1 MTRPRVGA
9 GQAST
14 VVASS
19 CFQAAR
25 GRLLR
30 GGAGLICGAL
40 VCGSSLLLL
49 TGNVAGQQP
58 QPPTTGVP
66 AQDATPDAAATT
78 SPALVFDSTRP
89 TLLDRAQGVT
99 TPPIQDEPVDA
110 DGDGIPA
117 LVDFCPD
124 SPPGSR
130 VAANGCPPEPLPWW
144 AWAGGITGFAF
155 LAWIGWVP
163 YARWKRR
170 KRLREARLENP
181 MPPGGAFAPPG
192 APVPWTPPPGG
203 AAPTGAAA
211 PGAHPGAPVPPPAP
225 WGQQPGQSP
234 SQTPTP
240 HAPPHPP
247 APAGSGVDIE
257 IPPPQPGGWRVGFPA
272 PYDPRVQGAPGAP
285 ADPTTPPPQGGG
297 AVPPGFPEPA
307 SAQAETPGAA
317 PTPVP
322 ATAGDDRLFQTNP
335 ANRAGH
341 HHWQGQPLH
350 FDEDNGPP
358 PSSWLRRNPAMVAG
372 GVMALLVATV
382 ALYAQSRTPQR
393 GPVPG
398 VRPVTAPTVV
408 ALAPADSAEGGTT
421 PSRIPAALRM
431 VDGDAQLGRVGQTL
445 PTPVAVQVEDED
457 GEPIPGVAVM
467 FEATV
472 GGGRV
477 SPIATQTDS
486 AGVARTFW
494 TLGPQVV
501 TQYVVAR
508 VAGSEAGVA
517 FEAEAAP
524 GLASR
529 IVVMRGDSQAAPPG
543 QMLLEP
549 VVLRVE
555 GESGQPLEGI
565 QIAFTAEAGS
575 VNPVEATS
583 DTAGLVSTVWTL
595 GPSGDTATMRA
606 EIADAPGITTTAF
619 ARLSYPTLPA
629 QAGVVAGGSHTCA
642 LSAGGALECWGDNQS
657 GQLGRRG
664 GSEPTPLP
672 VAPGRTFAEI
682 SAGLSYTCGVEASGQ
697 VYCWGDNAN
706 AQLGDGSR
714 TPQPLPNPVAADV
727 RFRSVSAG
735 SGHTC
740 GLSREG
746 SIFCWGSN
754 SYGQIGDGTRTDRDR
769 PVRSL
774 AGGSYQAVAV
784 GWFHTCGLSPDG
796 RAACWG
802 RNAFGQLGNGTT
814 NDQADARPVGGSA
827 RYRSL
832 SAGGAHTCGLATDRA
847 IYCWGQNNYGQ
858 LGDGSNQPR
867 TRPSPVSG
875 GPWRA
880 VTAGGVHTCGLD
892 ASGAA
897 FCWGRNTYG
906 QLGDGSNADRATPTP
921 VAGGLVFATIRAS
934 GAHTCGTTAS
944 GQQYCWGSNVEGQL
958 GDGSTENRST
968 PTRVV
973 GSE

>member
-1 MTRPRVGA
+1 MTRPCAGA
-9 GQAST
+9 TTVWT
-14 VVASS
+14 VVAPSRPLAVGS
-19 CFQAAR
+19 RRA
-25 GRLLR
+25 
-30 GGAGLICGAL
+30 GAL
-40 VCGSSLLLL
+40 ALGLSLLL
-49 TGNVAGQQP
+49 TGPVAAQQP
-58 QPPTTGVP
+58 PSTDAP
-66 AQDATPDAAATT
+66 ADSAQAT
-78 SPALVFDSTRP
+78 SPALVFDSTSRP
-89 TLLDRAQGVT
+89 TPLDRAQGRT

-110 DGDGIPA
+110 DGDGVPA

-144 AWAGGITGFAF
+144 VWAGGTAGFA
-155 LAWIGWVP
+155 LLSWIGWVP

-170 KRLREARLENP
+170 KRLREALLENP
-181 MPPGGAFAPPG
+181 IPPRGAFAPPG
-192 APVPWTPPPGG
+192 APVPWTPPVDPS
-203 AAPTGAAA
+203 AA
-211 PGAHPGAPVPPPAP
+211 PGAPPPGAVPPGAVPNAPAPPPAP
-225 WGQQPGQSP
+225 WGQQP
-234 SQTPTP
+234 
-240 HAPPHPP
+240 A
-247 APAGSGVDIE
+247 APATPPQHPGAATPGPSLE

-272 PYDPRVQGAPGAP
+272 PYDPRLQGAQPQPGDAR
-285 ADPTTPPPQGGG
+285 ATPPQGPPPG
-297 AVPPGFPEPA
+297 AQPSHAGFPEPEPAPPTGA
-307 SAQAETPGAA
+307 SAA
-317 PTPVP
+317 PVPVP
-322 ATAGDDRLFQTNP
+322 ATVGDDRLFQTNP

-350 FDEDNGPP
+350 FEQEKDHAA
-358 PSSWLRRNPAMVAG
+358 PSWWKKNPAIVAG
-372 GVMALLVATV
+372 GVMVLLVATV

-408 ALAPADSAEGGTT
+408 SLAPADPADSATGPTQ
-421 PSRIPAALRM
+421 IPAALRM
-431 VDGDAQLGRVGQTL
+431 VDGDEQLGRVGQTL
-445 PTPVAVQVEDED
+445 PTPVAVQVEDEN
-457 GEPIPGVAVM
+457 GQPIPGVAVM

-486 AGVARTFW
+486 AGIARSFW

-517 FEAEAAP
+517 FEADAAP
-524 GLASR
+524 GIASR
-529 IVVMRGDSQAAPPG
+529 IVVMRGDSQSAPPG
-543 QMLLEP
+543 QMLTEP
-549 VVLRVE
+549 VVIRVE
-555 GESGQPLEGI
+555 GQAGQALEGV
-565 QIAFTAEAGS
+565 QISFSPDAGT

-595 GPSGDTATMRA
+595 GPTGDTATLLA
-606 EIADAPGITTTAF
+606 EIADAPGITTSAF
-619 ARLSYPTLPA
+619 ARLSYPSLPA
-629 QAGVVAGGSHTCA
+629 QPGVVAGGSHTCA

-657 GQLGRRG
+657 GQLGRAG

-672 VAPGRTFAEI
+672 VAPGRTFAEV
-682 SAGLSYTCGVEASGQ
+682 SAGLSYTCGVESSGQ

-714 TPQPLPNPVAADV
+714 IPQALPSPVAADV
-727 RFRSVSAG
+727 RFRSVAAG

-746 SIFCWGSN
+746 SIYCWGSN
-754 SYGQIGDGTRTDRDR
+754 SYGQIGDGSRSDRDR

-774 AGGSYQAVAV
+774 AGGTFQAVAV

-814 NDQADARPVGGSA
+814 NDQADPRPVGGAA
-827 RYRSL
+827 RYRTL
-832 SAGGAHTCGLATDRA
+832 AAGGAHTCGLATDRA

-858 LGDGSNQPR
+858 LGDGGNQPR
-867 TRPSPVSG
+867 TRPVPVSG
-875 GPWRA
+875 GAWRA
-880 VTAGGVHTCGLD
+880 VTTGGVHTCGLD

-906 QLGDGSNADRATPTP
+906 QLGDGSTSDRATPTA

-973 GSE
+973 GSD